1 MTNFI
6 SIPVTP
12 ATPGVTTGNRLINL
26 NALTFGLV
34 ASGTTVGLYTT
45 GENFTLT
52 TTTDGANKVLD
63 AINAAIGAV
72 PGGQVVQ
79 VEFPTNVK
87 VLSVTVVA

>member
-12 ATPGVTTGNRLINL
+12 STPGVTTGNRLINL
-26 NALTFGLV
+26 NTLTFGLV

-63 AINAAIGAV
+63 AINAAIAAV

-79 VEFPTNVK
+79 VDFPAGVK
-87 VLSVTVVA
+87 VLSVAVVA